1 VRIRGAIG
9 DDRADAFLRPP
20 YVMRRTHIAG
30 VCIWIALTSAAATA
44 QQNGVEQHDS
54 TQMVLDIN
62 GRWLPLERTVT
73 RRSVSNGQE
82 QVVVDIYRPNPAL
95 PGEGMP
101 LSQRIVTTVR
111 AVGPDRWVTE
121 RTTYEYD
128 INGRLTPSFT
138 EREESTR
145 LVTAK

>member
-1 VRIRGAIG
+1 
-9 DDRADAFLRPP
+9 
-20 YVMRRTHIAG
+20 MTRTHIVG
-30 VCIWIALTSAAATA
+30 LCFWIAITSAGATA

-62 GRWLPLERTVT
+62 GRSLPLERTIT
-73 RRSVSNGQE
+73 RRSESNGQE
-82 QVVVDIYRPNPAL
+82 QIVVDIHRPNPAL
-95 PGEGMP
+95 PAEGMR
-101 LSQRIVTTVR
+101 LWQRIVTTVR

-128 INGRLTPSFT
+128 INGRLTPGLT

-145 LVTAK
+145 SVTAK